1 MRANAASLRIIRS
14 YYAIA
19 GLYTLSAALIW
30 GVNTLFLLQAGLSIS
45 EVFLANAAFSVG
57 MVIFEIPTGVVAD
70 TLGRRTSFL
79 LSVVVLGATT
89 LGYVGLE
96 QAEGGILA
104 FAVVS
109 VFMGLGFTFYSGA
122 TESWLVDALATT
134 GYDDELDHVFAR
146 AQMITGAG
154 MLVGTV
160 TGGLLGSIDL
170 AIPFVGR
177 AVLLAVVFVVAFVLM
192 HDLGFEPRPL
202 TLDTAGSEMAK
213 QARDGVTFGW
223 QQPGLRLL
231 MVGGFITN
239 GFMFWAFYAW
249 QPYFLE
255 LLERDAVWIA
265 GVVSALISLSTMA
278 GNAIVEVFTRY
289 CGRRTTLL
297 LWASALL
304 TGGSVVVGVADS
316 FWVALPALLVATT
329 SIGLAMPVRQ
339 SYFHHVIP
347 TQNRATV
354 ISFDS
359 MVSGIGGAT
368 GQFSLGRISQNQSI
382 SAGYILGGLF
392 TAIAIPIVYGVR
404 RLGGP
409 ADEIIGDKAGAE
421 AACAAQGIP
430 AVSAVSAT
438 SPESASVG

>member
-1 MRANAASLRIIRS
+1 MRANAASLRVIRS
-14 YYAIA
+14 YYVIA

-30 GVNTLFLLQAGLSIS
+30 GVNTLFLLAAGLSIS

-57 MVIFEIPTGVVAD
+57 MVVFEIPTGVVAD

-79 LSVVVLGATT
+79 LSVAVLGVTT
-89 LGYVGLE
+89 LAYVGLE
-96 QAEGGILA
+96 QVEAGVLA
-104 FAVVS
+104 FAFVS
-109 VFMGLGFTFYSGA
+109 MLMGLGFTFYSGA
-122 TESWLVDALATT
+122 TESWLVDALAAT
-134 GYDDELDHVFAR
+134 GYEDELDHVFAR

-170 AIPFVGR
+170 AIPFLCR
-177 AVLLAVVFVVAFVLM
+177 AALLAVVFIVAFILM
-192 HDLGFEPRPL
+192 HDVGFEPRPL
-202 TLDTAGSEMAK
+202 TLATAGPEMSR
-213 QARDGVTFGW
+213 QAREGITFGW
-223 QQPGLRLL
+223 RQPGLRLL
-231 MVGGFITN
+231 MAAGFITN

-265 GVVSALISLSTMA
+265 GVVSALISLSTMV
-278 GNAIVEVFTRY
+278 GNAVVEVFTRY

-297 LWASALL
+297 LWASAML
-304 TGGSVVVGVADS
+304 TSGSIMVGIADS

-339 SYFHHVIP
+339 SYFHNVIP
-347 TQNRATV
+347 MENRATV

-359 MVSGIGGAT
+359 MVSGVGGAT
-368 GQFSLGRISQNQSI
+368 GQLSLGRISQNQSI
-382 SAGYILGGLF
+382 SAGYVIGGLF
-392 TAIAIPIVYGVR
+392 TAVALPLIWGVR

-409 ADEIIGDKAGAE
+409 ADEITGAKAGAE

-430 AVSAVSAT
+430 AVSGVEAKPPEPASAH
-438 SPESASVG
+438 